1 MAAVETVQGTIAS
14 LKRTETPHGVVF
26 EFHLRHSTG
35 MRRVRLETVE
45 ERALREG
52 EAVSVAGHIDA
63 NGILNAQTIVA
74 VAAPAAPP
82 RRPSLWW
89 LALPAVACVGSWFV
103 VILLRGYFGVPEAVL
118 LAGGI
123 AAFYAAARQLR
134 NRSIRVGVEAVAA
147 AVAAVGLNGTMGLGV
162 PVFALLS
169 SLAVIGAI
177 TAAGLALIRVV
188 GKNPKSAP
196 P

>member
-14 LKRTETPHGVVF
+14 LKRTETPRGVVF

-35 MRRVRLETVE
+35 MRRVRLESVE

-52 EAVSVAGHIDA
+52 DTVSVTGQIDA
-63 NGILNAQTIVA
+63 NGILNAETIVA

-89 LALPAVACVGSWFV
+89 LALPAVACAGSWFV
-103 VILLRGYFGVPEAVL
+103 VILLSGYFGVPAVVL
-118 LAGGI
+118 LTGGI
-123 AAFYAAARQLR
+123 ATFYLAATQLR
-134 NRSIRVGVEAVAA
+134 NPSIRVGVEAIAA
-147 AVAAVGLNGTMGLGV
+147 AVAVVGLNTTLGLGL
-162 PVFALLS
+162 PVFAVLF
-169 SLAVIGAI
+169 SLAVIGAVI
-177 TAAGLALIRVV
+177 AACLALIRVV
-188 GKNPKSAP
+188 RKSPKSAP